1 MANSFLQWAILAA
14 IRHPDAMRIRKDS
27 GIINDI
33 SKPTESKIDFQ
44 IVYPS
49 YNETKEDVNETEK
62 APVDND
68 LLAREKCLPICQ
80 DTGVVVCF
88 VKVGYD
94 VHFDGNLYDA
104 INEGVANAY
113 TKGYLRKSVVRHPLD
128 RVNTKNNTPA
138 IVHVELVPGDKVTID
153 VAPKGGGSENMS
165 LVKMLIPADGVE
177 GVKKLVL
184 DTVFNGGGK
193 PCPPII
199 VGIGLGGN
207 LEKSALM
214 AKESLMREID
224 DVNPDPIL
232 ANLEQELLK
241 EINDLGVGPMGF
253 GGTQTCLAVK
263 VNAYPCHIASL
274 PVAINIQCH
283 ASRHK
288 SCIL

>member
-1 MANSFLQWAILAA
+1 
-14 IRHPDAMRIRKDS
+14 MRIIKVSEIAEKVESMLLDACENIPQNVLERLIAAKKEEKSPLGQDVIER
-27 GIINDI
+27 II
-33 SKPTESKIDFQ
+33 Q
-44 IVYPS
+44 
-49 YNETKEDVNETEK
+49 
-62 APVDND
+62 ND
-68 LLAREKCLPICQ
+68 LLAREKHLPICQ

-88 VKVGYD
+88 LEVGYD
-94 VHFDGNLYDA
+94 VHFDGDIYAA

-113 TKGYLRKSVVRHPLD
+113 VKGYLRKSVVKHPLD

-138 IVHVELVPGDKVTID
+138 IVHVKLVPGDKVKID

-263 VNAYPCHIASL
+263 INAYPCHIASL
-274 PVAINIQCH
+274 PIAINIQCH
-283 ASRHK
+283 AARHK
-288 SCIL
+288 SITL